1 MQVAMFVGPGLVA
14 SEPDPVT
21 VYSGPWRPVEM
32 QGPRTPETERSLSAS
47 GFQKRAKPLVPSGY
61 PSPAVESTKPPQP
74 TRSPRP
80 SSKPRARTTPR
91 PSSTGHSASGV
102 PTYYCRAGV
111 SRCTRGYP
119 DRAGVA
125 DYYAAAGPSLR
136 VGKWRG
142 RIVTVHA
149 NGRTLRVRL
158 VDFCACGG
166 NHFLDLYWDAFKAL
180 GRPSHAKVTW

>member
-1 MQVAMFVGPGLVA
+1 VAMFVGPGLVA
-14 SEPDPVT
+14 SGPDPVT
-21 VYSGPWRPVEM
+21 VYSGPWRPVEI
-32 QGPRTPETERSLSAS
+32 PDPKTPGTAPPVQAS
-47 GFQKRAKPLVPSGY
+47 GWNQDPPVPAL
-61 PSPAVESTKPPQP
+61 PRPASPAVALPTPPPP

-80 SSKPRARTTPR
+80 SSKPRTATPR
-91 PSSTGHSASGV
+91 PPSSTGHSASGT

-149 NGRTLRVRL
+149 NGRTLRVKL
-158 VDFCACGG
+158 VDFCSCGG